1 MGAVGRQLSLKRAL
15 HGVKGVP
22 IVITAADAGLIG
34 HHYDRNLQRI
44 AAPDRGRCA
53 RDHAHVFDAA
63 EVMRIGDDDAVA
75 VEKQRGAA
83 GRHRGIDFAPQA
95 GVYVG
100 HGFVGFGDGTS
111 ER

>member
-22 IVITAADAGLIG
+22 AVIAAADAGLIG
-34 HHYDRNLQRI
+34 HHHDRNLPRI
-44 AAPDRGRCA
+44 AARYRGRRA

-63 EVMRIGDDDAVA
+63 EIMRIGDDDAVT
-75 VEKQRGAA
+75 VEEERGAA
-83 GRHRGIDFAPQA
+83 GRYRGIDFAPQA